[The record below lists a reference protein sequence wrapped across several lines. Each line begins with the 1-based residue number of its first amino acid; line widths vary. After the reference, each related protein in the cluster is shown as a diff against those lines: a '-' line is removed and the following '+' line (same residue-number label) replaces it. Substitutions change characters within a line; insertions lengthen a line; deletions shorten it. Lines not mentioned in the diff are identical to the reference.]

1 MRPLPLADGGEKGRA
16 AAAKPAAAQVADKD
30 ISAYDAYDDA
40 WWNLY
45 REENPNEQWEYLS
58 RSQKAA
64 RRRRYIKR
72 LQRPV
77 Q

>member
-30 ISAYDAYDDA
+30 ISAYDAYDA

-45 REENPNEQWEYLS
+45 REENPNEEWENLG